1 MLKQNLNLFKE
12 KVSLLEKAL
21 DFTRVGIT
29 ITDPSLSDNPI
40 IYVNEGFLSMAGYE
54 YEEVIGKNCRF
65 LQGED
70 TDKDSVREI
79 KEALQDKKKISIKLR
94 NYRKDGTPFWNDLTI
109 DPFYMEE
116 EGKYYFIGIQNDIT
130 KQEEYQE
137 RLEITLK
144 EIDRL
149 STPLVPVTDNTL
161 VLPLI
166 GNLSR
171 ERFEKITEIV
181 VSDTNVRH
189 ATYLILD
196 LSGLGMFD
204 DHTSSLIFQLHH
216 LIKLLGTD
224 LVLTGISAQLAMKA
238 GTSHELYSL
247 KTYLSV
253 QEAINDLSKI

>member
-1 MLKQNLNLFKE
+1 MKQNLNLFKE

>member
-1 MLKQNLNLFKE
+1 MKQNLNLFKK
-12 KVSLLEKAL
+12 KVSLFEQAL

-79 KEALQDKKKISIKLR
+79 KEALQDKKEISIKLR

-109 DPFYMEE
+109 HPFYMEE

-161 VLPLI
+161 
-166 GNLSR
+166 
-171 ERFEKITEIV
+171 
-181 VSDTNVRH
+181 
-189 ATYLILD
+189 
-196 LSGLGMFD
+196 
-204 DHTSSLIFQLHH
+204 
-216 LIKLLGTD
+216 
-224 LVLTGISAQLAMKA
+224 LTLM
-238 GTSHELYSL
+238 
-247 KTYLSV
+247 
-253 QEAINDLSKI
+253 